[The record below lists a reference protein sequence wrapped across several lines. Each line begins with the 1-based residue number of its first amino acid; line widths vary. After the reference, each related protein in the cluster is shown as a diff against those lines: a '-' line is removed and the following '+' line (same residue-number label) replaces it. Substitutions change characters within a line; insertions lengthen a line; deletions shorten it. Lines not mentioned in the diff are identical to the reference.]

1 MLDKAQC
8 NLLLGSYYLCTRN
21 DTIFD
26 DASWLQKWIGL
37 ISISVLFFYFLKIM
51 QEEIEKIG
59 FDKDKQMMLVEKLK
73 QAELDKEVEFRIAV
87 KKSDHL
93 VFQILLFFIVKHSIA
108 VTLFINFMQ
117 DITLKFK

>member
-8 NLLLGSYYLCTRN
+8 NLLLGSYYLCTWN

-26 DASWLQKWIGL
+26 DASWLQKWISL

-73 QAELDKEVEFRIAV
+73 QAELDREVEFRIAV

-93 VFQILLFFIVKHSIA
+93 VFPILLF
-108 VTLFINFMQ
+108 L
-117 DITLKFK
+117 